1 MGRCY
6 NSINRGQADIIQGMK
21 ESEERKSK
29 FLFSDSLLMNCQS
42 IFVLDNNTDIK
53 NEKDLEGKVIA
64 LNKEDSMY
72 EEINKIN
79 NVKIIQY
86 DSLYRKWS

>member
-1 MGRCY
+1 MGRYY
-6 NSINRGQADIIQGMK
+6 NSINRRQADIIQGMK

>member
-1 MGRCY
+1 
-6 NSINRGQADIIQGMK
+6 
-21 ESEERKSK
+21 
-29 FLFSDSLLMNCQS
+29 MNCQS